1 MEKGNN
7 QNNKTILIETE
18 SGNNLASIYL
28 RLTSKALK
36 EEFNIHKVL
45 DNIIITRAFTFYHL
59 ANIIINEI
67 PKLIDKLNCNIQVI
81 VVDLLETLFSSSFF
95 SNKRNRNDL
104 KDFYE
109 NEKLLNEI
117 VDDFVHISDKHFVIV
132 TYEDIDNWTKRTMS
146 SKFKNIVEMNKVED
160 VIKVKKHNKDTDIQM
175 KIE

>member
-45 DNIIITRAFTFYHL
+45 DNIIITRAFTFYQL

-67 PKLIDKLNCNIQVI
+67 PKLIDKLTCNIQVI
-81 VVDLLETLFSSSFF
+81 VVD
-95 SNKRNRNDL
+95 
-104 KDFYE
+104 
-109 NEKLLNEI
+109 
-117 VDDFVHISDKHFVIV
+117 
-132 TYEDIDNWTKRTMS
+132 
-146 SKFKNIVEMNKVED
+146 
-160 VIKVKKHNKDTDIQM
+160 
-175 KIE
+175 